1 MSISGF
7 IQTEYF
13 VNDFQK
19 PLISGQALY
28 QNSYFENFDEVDYS
42 FLKNEVTGSVYL
54 YVVNDLYESVI
65 LIPSDVIARLVSAWE
80 EKNFRFTTTVDWLFG
95 DMWHNSSVLTVSLEK
110 KDLGGQTYLVVGSE
124 SVVSDEDCDCI
135 YQLYDICFNLT
146 ETGRIIS
153 RFQGM

>member
-13 VNDFQK
+13 VNDYQK

-42 FLKNEVTGSVYL
+42 FLKNEETGSVYL

-65 LIPSDVIARLVSAWE
+65 LVPEAVIAALITKQ
-80 EKNFRFTTTVDWLFG
+80 EKKTVTFTTSVDWLFG
-95 DMWHNSSVLTVSLEK
+95 GTWHKSSVLSVSIEK
-110 KDLGGQTYLVVGSE
+110 RDIGGQPYLVVGSE
-124 SVVSDEDCDCI
+124 AVASEEDSECL
-135 YQLYDICFNLT
+135 YQLYDIYFDLT

-153 RFQGM
+153 RFQGV